1 MSHNYYRIVGKMSI
15 LSVEVIGIES
25 QKRHVHF
32 YGGRGNKSTS
42 ETKHD
47 TKCKYKIIYTVQRLS
62 EVKIHNNGST
72 VVGNV

>member
-25 QKRHVHF
+25 RKRHKHF
-32 YGGRGNKSTS
+32 YGGRGNKIAS

-47 TKCKYKIIYTVQRLS
+47 TKSKHKITYTVQ
-62 EVKIHNNGST
+62 
-72 VVGNV
+72 